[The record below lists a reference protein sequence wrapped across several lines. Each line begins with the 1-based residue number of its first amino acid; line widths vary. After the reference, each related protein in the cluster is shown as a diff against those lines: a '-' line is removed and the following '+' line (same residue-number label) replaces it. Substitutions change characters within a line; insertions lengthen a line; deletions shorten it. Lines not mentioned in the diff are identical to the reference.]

1 MKQYGLL
8 NEKGENFCCGCP
20 SVMIDDKGTEHLF
33 SYYTEIMT
41 RTKAGK
47 MTRIWDGW
55 SNTTG
60 KHIKAFCG
68 LNKAGFCAL
77 PMAKKGG

>member
-1 MKQYGLL
+1 MKKYGLL
-8 NEKGENFCCGCP
+8 NEKNECFRCGTP
-20 SVMIDDKGTEHLF
+20 FVEIDDKGTEHLF

-41 RTKAGK
+41 RTKSGK
-47 MTRIWDGW
+47 MARIWDGW
-55 SNTTG
+55 SQTTG

-77 PMAKKGG
+77 PMAKNK

>member
-55 SNTTG
+55 SQTTG
-60 KHIKAFCG
+60 KHIRAFCG

-77 PMAKKGG
+77 PMAKRK